1 MRFDHV
7 TFQRQKRTRLLRVR
21 LWGFPKMDSQGKFDG
36 LVHRLQ
42 QAFSPR
48 FSCHGAAQ
56 LALCYRPKALLQEH
70 RRLENR
76 PALASPCSFAR
87 LFGLASGDLDAALR
101 LVGDSEVI
109 VFMKGLH

>member
-7 TFQRQKRTRLLRVR
+7 TFQRQKRTRLLRVL

-76 PALASPCSFAR
+76 PALAS
-87 LFGLASGDLDAALR
+87 
-101 LVGDSEVI
+101 LVLSPVYLGSRAVI
-109 VFMKGLH
+109 SMRHYAWWEIRRSLCL